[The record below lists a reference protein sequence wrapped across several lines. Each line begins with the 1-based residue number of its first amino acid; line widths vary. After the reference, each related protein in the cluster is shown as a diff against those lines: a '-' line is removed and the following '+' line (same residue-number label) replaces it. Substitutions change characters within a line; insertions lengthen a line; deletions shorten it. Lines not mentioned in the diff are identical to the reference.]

1 MAKIRFWKWQY
12 TDPLGKDYVMRA
24 PLSRG
29 PVSLDPASFD
39 FQHRERP
46 EWSLPL
52 GDLERPTVPEQ
63 VHGAPK

>member
-12 TDPLGKDYVMRA
+12 TDPLGKDYVMRS

-29 PVSLDPASFD
+29 PVSLDPASLD
-39 FQHRERP
+39 IQHPDRP

>member
-12 TDPLGKDYVMRA
+12 TDPLGKDHVMRS

-29 PVSLDPASFD
+29 PASLDLEHAD
-39 FQHRERP
+39 RP

-52 GDLERPTVPEQ
+52 GDLERPKIGEHA
-63 VHGAPK
+63 HGAPK